1 MKSIR
6 AIQIV
11 IVAMVAILMTCCKE
25 YGDDLRD
32 IGGRVETLEASVKKL
47 NSDIDAL
54 SSILKAIE
62 GHLYITNVAKNADGS
77 YTLTFSDGSTKVLHD
92 GADGVSK
99 STLVITVAQD
109 TDGVWYWKINGEW
122 LLDNDGNKMRANGVD
137 GATGSDNT
145 IVPQMRVNSETD
157 MWEISTDGGASWTST
172 GVKASGE
179 DGKDL
184 TYAVIS
190 SITVSADG
198 TIVTIVLADGTTI
211 VLPCKA

>member
-1 MKSIR
+1 MKSITNIAFVMLI
-6 AIQIV
+6 AIT
-11 IVAMVAILMTCCKE
+11 MLMTSCKE

-32 IGGRVETLEASVKKL
+32 IGGRVEALEASVKKL

-54 SSILKAIE
+54 SSIMKAIE
-62 GHLYITNVAKNADGS
+62 GRLYITNVAKNADGS

-92 GADGVSK
+92 GVDGVSK
-99 STLVITVAQD
+99 SDLVITVAQD
-109 TDGVWYWKINGEW
+109 TDGVWYWKVNGEW
-122 LLDNDGNKMRANGVD
+122 LLDNDGNKMRANGDD

-157 MWEISTDGGASWTST
+157 IWEISTDGGASWTST

-179 DGKDL
+179 DGEDL

-198 TIVTIVLADGTTI
+198 TTVTIVLADGTTI